1 MSVKR
6 LYVLAVAAVF
16 GCAHGS
22 NTSDDVPPLP
32 TLRKAVVISSEEIQ
46 TAHADVGTAYD
57 AVSRLRPNWRY
68 AIVLVDGQ
76 QQRGGSDI
84 LRNIPA
90 SEVADIRYYD
100 VTEAGATFGFKATGG
115 VIDVRMRVKD

>member
-1 MSVKR
+1 MAFKH

-22 NTSDDVPPLP
+22 NASSDEPPLP
-32 TLRKAVVISSEEIQ
+32 TLRTAVFISSDEIQ

-68 AIVLVDGQ
+68 STVFVDGQ
-76 QQRGGSDI
+76 QYGGIDS
-84 LRNIPA
+84 LRAIPA

-100 VTEAGATFGFKATGG
+100 ITEAGATFGFKATGG
-115 VIDVRMRVKD
+115 VIDVRMRVQD

>member
-1 MSVKR
+1 MSVKH
-6 LYVLAVAAVF
+6 LYALAVAAVF

-22 NTSDDVPPLP
+22 NASDDVPPLP
-32 TLRKAVVISSEEIQ
+32 TLRKAVFISSDEIK

-68 AIVLVDGQ
+68 ATVFVDGQ
-76 QQRGGSDI
+76 RHGGIDS
-84 LRNIPA
+84 LRDIPA

-100 VTEAGATFGFKATGG
+100 ITEAGATFGFKATGG
-115 VIDVRMRVKD
+115 VIDVRMRVQD